1 MGQTNSSSRH
11 GPDLE
16 SQLDPVFQ
24 IDTAEKFQSQFNYHF
39 RHDCLP
45 LVDRYN
51 LREAF
56 GFSPDTECD
65 VSEGNLA
72 WDKHALTEF
81 LSAAV
86 PVELK
91 ADLNVAGPLLLK
103 AMIRLG
109 SFPFHNGPTSST
121 LGADEAFVA
130 ITFLLR
136 MHEDATGFSF
146 ENEDD
151 DDDDRI
157 QQLRDRWFHRLL
169 FQVMSEKPELDPQDQ
184 IQEKGTFSSRSPADD
199 EHIIQARKFLEEFN
213 YTRDMG
219 KPKVLIRLP
228 SVIEVSELPSS
239 RSCDLTGTVSKEEFR
254 ALLKV
259 LCELGNHTSIDV
271 DQLVKKHGTDWHGFE
286 AVLTELEPHFS
297 SGFRQLFDP
306 FIHFTDRLG
315 DSGHLKSEGV
325 EKSDI

>member
-1 MGQTNSSSRH
+1 MEKCVPSSNLHSRF
-11 GPDLE
+11 G
-16 SQLDPVFQ
+16 
-24 IDTAEKFQSQFNYHF
+24 
-39 RHDCLP
+39 R
-45 LVDRYN
+45 
-51 LREAF
+51 LR
-56 GFSPDTECD
+56 
-65 VSEGNLA
+65 
-72 WDKHALTEF
+72 
-81 LSAAV
+81 LS
-86 PVELK
+86 
-91 ADLNVAGPLLLK
+91 
-103 AMIRLG
+103 
-109 SFPFHNGPTSST
+109 
-121 LGADEAFVA
+121 GAPSNASNFIDEAFVA

-286 AVLTELEPHFS
+286 AVLTELEV
-297 SGFRQLFDP
+297 RKNLR
-306 FIHFTDRLG
+306 T
-315 DSGHLKSEGV
+315 
-325 EKSDI
+325 SDELHN